1 MLCTNREISFGLSC
15 FFVLHISREVVKCID
30 GMGISLRGFK
40 TRTAINDNNETI
52 DQEEDVIACLRLSC

>member
-1 MLCTNREISFGLSC
+1 
-15 FFVLHISREVVKCID
+15 VKCID
-30 GMGISLRGFK
+30 GMGISLRGFM